1 MVVSSVGAPAKSKTS
16 WGDLGRADCL
26 DLEPG
31 WVSRVTIADVASA
44 AGVSKTAVS
53 FAFNNPDRLGPATL
67 ERVLDVARELGY
79 TPHPAARALSMRR
92 SGTIGVLVPQ
102 PLSTVF
108 ANPFLSELIQG
119 LGEQCEEHDLTLL
132 LVPPL
137 NGSLEGAIRQ
147 ASVDGFISLGL
158 SPDDSALEVLD
169 RIGIPT
175 VLVDS
180 EESPAHPAVN
190 VDDGGGARAAAG
202 HLLELGHRQ
211 LAILV
216 LPPARS
222 QVHSTPTAVRRLA
235 GYRAAIT
242 EAGVPAPHAVIAGI
256 SVAAGASAFES
267 LPKGKRRPTGVLAMS
282 DMAAIGVVTAAQAS
296 GLRVPDDISVVGF
309 DDVPASAWTNPPL
322 TTVRQPIV
330 EKGRLAARLLIQRMK
345 GRPVTSPAPLSTRLI
360 VRNSTSRARNLDL
373 PMYGREIE

>member
-1 MVVSSVGAPAKSKTS
+1 MS
-16 WGDLGRADCL
+16 
-26 DLEPG
+26 
-31 WVSRVTIADVASA
+31 
-44 AGVSKTAVS
+44 
-53 FAFNNPDRLGPATL
+53 
-67 ERVLDVARELGY
+67 
-79 TPHPAARALSMRR
+79 
-92 SGTIGVLVPQ
+92 
-102 PLSTVF
+102 
-108 ANPFLSELIQG
+108 NPFLSELIQG
-119 LGEQCEEHDLTLL
+119 LGELCEEHDLTLL

-158 SPDDSALEVLD
+158 SPDDSALGVLD

-180 EESPAHPAVN
+180 EDSPSHPTVN
-190 VDDGGGARAAAG
+190 VDDGGGARAAAA
-202 HLLELGHRQ
+202 HLIGLGHRQ

-222 QVHSTPTAVRRLA
+222 QVHSTPTAERRLA
-235 GYRAAIT
+235 GYRAAIA
-242 EAGVPAPHAVIAGI
+242 EAGVPAPHSVIAGI
-256 SVAAGASAFES
+256 SVAAGASAFAS

-282 DMAAIGVVTAAQAS
+282 DMAAIGVVTAAQAI
-296 GLRVPDDISVVGF
+296 GLRVPDDLSVVGF

-345 GRPVTSPAPLSTRLI
+345 GKPVASPAPLKTSLVIRGSTAPA
-360 VRNSTSRARNLDL
+360 TNLDL
-373 PMYGREIE
+373 RIKRR